1 MPTITTKDGTEIYY
15 EDWGTGQPVGAR
27 SDHGRRNSSQ
37 PAAPAAVN
45 AESTRG
51 PGCPALGARCTGF
64 RRALGILRA
73 VMELG
78 SRSRSAPA
86 PSRRCPG

>member
-45 AESTRG
+45 AESTEGWR
-51 PGCPALGARCTGF
+51 PRPSVPDALGSG
-64 RRALGILRA
+64 
-73 VMELG
+73 EL
-78 SRSRSAPA
+78 SSSSPR
-86 PSRRCPG
+86 